1 MIPQCPPS
9 LIRVAISNAISR
21 RSTKLVMQAN
31 REEISHQ
38 RYIAE
43 QFPADAISYLEEA
56 INEAI
61 KEWEAQYKANH
72 KEVACD

>member
-1 MIPQCPPS
+1 
-9 LIRVAISNAISR
+9 
-21 RSTKLVMQAN
+21 MQAN

>member
-1 MIPQCPPS
+1 MSHQCPPS
-9 LIRVAISNAISR
+9 LIKLAINSAISR

-31 REEISHQ
+31 RDEISHQ
-38 RYIAE
+38 RYLAD
-43 QFPADAISYLEEA
+43 QFPADAISYLEDA

-61 KEWEAQYKANH
+61 KEWDAQQKANH